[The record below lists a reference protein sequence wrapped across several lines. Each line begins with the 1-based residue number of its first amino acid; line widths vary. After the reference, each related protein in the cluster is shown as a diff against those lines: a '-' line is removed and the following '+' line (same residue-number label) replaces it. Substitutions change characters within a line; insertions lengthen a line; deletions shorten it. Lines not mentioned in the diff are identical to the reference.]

1 MVIKM
6 GKTKIEERGR
16 VLIPKSIRER
26 TGVRPGEEVEIRI
39 EEGKIVI
46 MPFID
51 VENFSRELKGCVE
64 KSEIK
69 PEEIKGIWGG
79 M

>member
-26 TGVRPGEEVEIRI
+26 TGVRPGEEVEIMI

-46 MPFID
+46 VPLID
-51 VENFSRELKGCVE
+51 VENFSRELKGCVKE
-64 KSEIK
+64 SEIK
-69 PEEIKGIWGG
+69 PEEIKGIWR